1 MGTSQIQRMKSLLFL
16 VLLAFV
22 RSEWTCEE
30 CEKVMKTVLESDISE
45 EGIQQ
50 QVDILLAEVCPQLE
64 DAETCVE
71 RLPQFW
77 ADLSPVMWTF
87 AFQTDLWCGEVCPD
101 KGLRDVTCGECVI
114 GLENLF
120 ATFARAETVDWLME
134 YVSGPAFCESSEDPE
149 PCKTAIET
157 VSSTCN
163 SGTGCYSKL
172 RGRDF
177 VL

>member
-1 MGTSQIQRMKSLLFL
+1 MGQVQRMKSLLFL

-22 RSEWTCEE
+22 RSDWTCEE

-71 RLPQFW
+71 RLPRFR
-77 ADLSPVMWTF
+77 
-87 AFQTDLWCGEVCPD
+87 TDLWCGEVCPD

-149 PCKTAIET
+149 PC
-157 VSSTCN
+157 
-163 SGTGCYSKL
+163 
-172 RGRDF
+172 
-177 VL
+177 

>member
-1 MGTSQIQRMKSLLFL
+1 MKSLLFL

-71 RLPQFW
+71 RSVLTRGCVLLVENASLDW
-77 ADLSPVMWTF
+77 STSL
-87 AFQTDLWCGEVCPD
+87 LLLLCP
-101 KGLRDVTCGECVI
+101 KPY
-114 GLENLF
+114 
-120 ATFARAETVDWLME
+120 WLME

-149 PCKTAIET
+149 SCKQAI
-157 VSSTCN
+157 
-163 SGTGCYSKL
+163 
-172 RGRDF
+172 
-177 VL
+177 